1 MVYIS
6 MILAKANEVFAP
18 TMNFNPNDLL
28 ALLEGADTI
37 GEAAERLG
45 YEDVIED
52 PQWQQVFQEF
62 LVSIPPSVDAAAM
75 AAARSALERELRVTL
90 TWGPAYAFGLKVW
103 EVSKDDPDGWVGM
116 VNIEIAS
123 RDPEWE
129 HRAG

>member
-6 MILAKANEVFAP
+6 MVLAKANEVFAP
-18 TMNFNPNDLL
+18 TMDFNPNDLL
-28 ALLEGADTI
+28 ALLEGAETI

-45 YEDVIED
+45 YGDIVD
-52 PQWQQVFQEF
+52 PEWHQVLRDF
-62 LVSIPPSVDAAAM
+62 LASIPPSIDAAGM
-75 AAARSALERELRVTL
+75 AAARSALERGLRITL

-116 VNIEIAS
+116 VNIEMAS

-129 HRAG
+129 YRRS